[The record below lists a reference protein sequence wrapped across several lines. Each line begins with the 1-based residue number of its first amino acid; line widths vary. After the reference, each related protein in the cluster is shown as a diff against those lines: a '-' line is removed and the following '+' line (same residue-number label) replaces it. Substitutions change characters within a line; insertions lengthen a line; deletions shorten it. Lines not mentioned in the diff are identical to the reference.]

1 MPERIRIQREYHVR
15 APEKSFFFEKDLK
28 RHPLPLSCAQTYFP
42 RRKRNEKTHH
52 HHCSQRLPLDLT
64 SR

>member
-28 RHPLPLSCAQTYFP
+28 RHLLPLSSRPNLLSSPQAQ
-42 RRKRNEKTHH
+42 
-52 HHCSQRLPLDLT
+52 
-64 SR
+64 